1 MLYNFTD
8 QKDLWP
14 TLIRWFYA
22 TKMQFHGES
31 NYLNLAIG
39 CASGIN
45 YSVLFICAT
54 YKSLQ
59 LLDPSL
65 WGYAISEA
73 LEWMKD

>member
-1 MLYNFTD
+1 MPHIRPSHHIHLIIAHVDKGMVMSNEKANFMVSLT
-8 QKDLWP
+8 
-14 TLIRWFYA
+14 
-22 TKMQFHGES
+22 H
-31 NYLNLAIG
+31 LAIG

-73 LEWMKD
+73 LE